1 MKKRIFI
8 AIHYLEIGGAET
20 SLIGLLNA
28 IDPEQY
34 DVDLFLYSHR
44 GELLKQVLNTV
55 HLLPEIK
62 KYDVIEKPIKE
73 AIQKGFPDIALARL
87 WAKYQFARYAKR
99 NQLKEG
105 SAILQYVFDAVTP
118 LLPDINPNTEYD
130 LAISFLTPHNIVL
143 NKVKAKKKLAWI
155 HTDYTKISVNVEK
168 EIKVW
173 SQFDHI
179 VSISED
185 VTRSFLS
192 VFPTLAGKIIEIA
205 NILSPR
211 TVRAKALASKVDFP
225 IQNGRINLLSVGRFT
240 FAKNF
245 DNVPD
250 ICRRILQEGCEVYWY
265 IVGYGGDEQLIKEKI
280 KEKIKETGM
289 EEHVILLGKRENPY
303 PFIKA
308 CDIYVQPSRFEGNA
322 VTVREAQ
329 ILCKPVVAA
338 NYPTAHSQ
346 IKQGV
351 DGIIVPQD
359 NAGCAHEIAQFIKNK
374 ELQQKIVG
382 YLKEHDYGNEKEVQK
397 LYSLMN

>member
-28 IDPEQY
+28 IDPELY

-44 GELLKQVLNTV
+44 GELLKQVPNTI

-73 AIQKGFPDIALARL
+73 AIQKGCPDIALARL
-87 WAKYQFARYAKR
+87 WAKYQFARYAKK
-99 NQLKEG
+99 NHLKEG

-192 VFPTLAGKIIEIA
+192 VFPALAGKIIEIA

-225 IQNGRINLLSVGRFT
+225 IQNGRVNLLSVGRFT

-265 IVGYGGDEQLIKEKI
+265 IVGYGGDEQLIKERI
-280 KEKIKETGM
+280 KEAGM

-303 PFIKA
+303 PFIKE

-382 YLKEHDYGNEKEVQK
+382 YLKEHDYGNEREINK
-397 LYSLMN
+397 LHRLIERG

>member
-8 AIHYLEIGGAET
+8 AIHYLEIGGAEI

-28 IDPEQY
+28 IDTELY

-44 GELLKQVLNTV
+44 GELLKQVPNKIN
-55 HLLPEIK
+55 LLPEIK

-87 WAKYQFARYAKR
+87 WAKYQFACYAKKK
-99 NQLKEG
+99 QLKEG
-105 SAILQYVFDAVTP
+105 SAILQYVFDAITP

-185 VTRSFLS
+185 VTRAFLK
-192 VFPTLAGKIIEIA
+192 VFPTLTGKIIEIA
-205 NILSPR
+205 NILSPQ
-211 TVRAKALASKVDFP
+211 TVRVKALIDKVNFP
-225 IQNGRINLLSVGRFT
+225 IQKGRVNLLSIGRFSSQ
-240 FAKNF
+240 KNF

-250 ICRRILQEGCEVYWY
+250 ICRRILQEGCDVYWY
-265 IVGYGGDEQLIKEKI
+265 IVGYGGDEHLIKEKI
-280 KEKIKETGM
+280 KEAGM
-289 EEHVILLGKRENPY
+289 ENRVILLGKQENPY
-303 PFIKA
+303 PFIKG
-308 CDIYVQPSRFEGNA
+308 CDIYVQPSRYEGNA

-329 ILCKPVVAA
+329 ILCKPVIIT

-346 IKQGV
+346 IKHGV
-351 DGIIVPQD
+351 DGVIVPLD
-359 NAGCAHEIAQFIKNK
+359 NVGCAHEIAQFIKSE
-374 ELQQKIVG
+374 ELQQNIVG

-397 LYSLMN
+397 LYRLMN

>member
-28 IDPEQY
+28 IDTDLY
-34 DVDLFLYSHR
+34 DIDLFLYSHR
-44 GELLKQVLNTV
+44 GELLKQVPDTV
-55 HLLPEIK
+55 YLLPEIK

-87 WAKYQFARYAKR
+87 WAKYQFARYAKK
-99 NQLKEG
+99 NHLKEG

-118 LLPDINPNTEYD
+118 LLPNINLNTEYD

-211 TVRAKALASKVDFP
+211 TVRAKALASKVDFS

-280 KEKIKETGM
+280 KEAGM
-289 EEHVILLGKRENPY
+289 EEHVILLGKQENPY
-303 PFIKA
+303 PFIKE
-308 CDIYVQPSRFEGNA
+308 CDIYIQPSRFEGNA
-322 VTVREAQ
+322 ITVREAQ
-329 ILCKPVVAA
+329 ILYKPVIVT

-397 LYSLMN
+397 LYSLIN

>member
-8 AIHYLEIGGAET
+8 TIHYLEIGGAET

-44 GELLKQVLNTV
+44 GELLKQVPNTV

-99 NQLKEG
+99 NHLKEG

-130 LAISFLTPHNIVL
+130 LAISFLTPHNIIL

-173 SQFDHI
+173 SQFDRI

-192 VFPTLAGKIIEIA
+192 VFPTLVGKIIEIA

-211 TVRAKALASKVDFP
+211 TVRAKALASKIDFP
-225 IQNGRINLLSVGRFT
+225 NQNGRVNLLSVGRFT
-240 FAKNF
+240 LAKNF

-280 KEKIKETGM
+280 KEAGM

-303 PFIKA
+303 PFIKE

>member
-1 MKKRIFI
+1 MRKRVFI
-8 AIHYLEIGGAET
+8 AIHYLEIGGAEI

-28 IDPEQY
+28 IDTELC

-44 GELLKQVLNTV
+44 GELLKQVPDKIN
-55 HLLPEIK
+55 LLPEIK

-73 AIQKGFPDIALARL
+73 AIQKGFFDVALARL
-87 WAKYQFARYAKR
+87 WAKYQFARYAKKK
-99 NQLKEG
+99 QLKEG

-118 LLPDINPNTEYD
+118 LLPDINLDMEYD

-185 VTRSFLS
+185 VTRAFLK
-192 VFPTLAGKIIEIA
+192 VFPTLTGKIIEIA
-205 NILSPR
+205 NILSPQ
-211 TVRAKALASKVDFP
+211 TVRVKALIDKVNFP
-225 IQNGRINLLSVGRFT
+225 IQKGRVNLLSIGRFSSQ
-240 FAKNF
+240 KNF

-250 ICRRILQEGCEVYWY
+250 ICRRILQEGCDVYWY
-265 IVGYGGDEQLIKEKI
+265 IVGYGGDEHLIKEKI
-280 KEKIKETGM
+280 KEAGM
-289 EEHVILLGKRENPY
+289 ENRVILLGKQENPY
-303 PFIKA
+303 PFIKG
-308 CDIYVQPSRFEGNA
+308 CDIYVQPSRYEGNA

-329 ILCKPVVAA
+329 ILCKPVIIT

-346 IKQGV
+346 IKHGV
-351 DGIIVPQD
+351 DGVIVPLD
-359 NAGCAHEIAQFIKNK
+359 NVGCAHEIAQFIKSE
-374 ELQQKIVG
+374 ELQQNIVG

-397 LYSLMN
+397 LYRLMN

>member
-8 AIHYLEIGGAET
+8 AIHYLEIGGAEI

-44 GELLKQVLNTV
+44 GELLKQVPDTV

-87 WAKYQFARYAKR
+87 WAKYQFARYAKK
-99 NQLKEG
+99 NHLKEG

-118 LLPDINPNTEYD
+118 LLPNINLNTEYD

-211 TVRAKALASKVDFP
+211 TVRAKALASKVDFL
-225 IQNGRINLLSVGRFT
+225 IQNGRVNLLSVGRFT

-280 KEKIKETGM
+280 KEAGM
-289 EEHVILLGKRENPY
+289 KEHVILLGKRENPY

-308 CDIYVQPSRFEGNA
+308 CDIYIQPSRFEGNA

-346 IKQGV
+346 IKQGI
-351 DGIIVPQD
+351 DGIIVPQN
-359 NAGCAHEIAQFIKNK
+359 NAGCAHEIAQFIKDK

>member
-1 MKKRIFI
+1 MRKRVFI
-8 AIHYLEIGGAET
+8 AIHYLEIGGAEI

-28 IDPEQY
+28 IDTELC

-44 GELLKQVLNTV
+44 GELLKQVPDKIN
-55 HLLPEIK
+55 LLPEIK

-73 AIQKGFPDIALARL
+73 AIQKGFFDVALARL
-87 WAKYQFARYAKR
+87 WAKYQFARYAKKK
-99 NQLKEG
+99 QLKEG

-118 LLPDINPNTEYD
+118 LLPDINPDMEYD

-185 VTRSFLS
+185 VTRAFLK
-192 VFPTLAGKIIEIA
+192 VFPTLTGKIIEIA
-205 NILSPR
+205 NILSPQ
-211 TVRAKALASKVDFP
+211 TVRVKALIDKVNFP
-225 IQNGRINLLSVGRFT
+225 IQKGRVNLLSIGRFSSQ
-240 FAKNF
+240 KNF

-250 ICRRILQEGCEVYWY
+250 ICRRILQEGCDVYWY
-265 IVGYGGDEQLIKEKI
+265 IVGYGGDEHLIKEKI
-280 KEKIKETGM
+280 KEAGM
-289 EEHVILLGKRENPY
+289 ENRVILLGKQENPY
-303 PFIKA
+303 PFING
-308 CDIYVQPSRFEGNA
+308 CDIYVQPSRYEGNA

-329 ILCKPVVAA
+329 ILCKPVIIT

-346 IKQGV
+346 IKHGV
-351 DGIIVPQD
+351 DGVIVPLD
-359 NAGCAHEIAQFIKNK
+359 NVGCAHEIAQFIKSE
-374 ELQQKIVG
+374 ELQQNIVG

-397 LYSLMN
+397 LYRLMN

>member
-8 AIHYLEIGGAET
+8 AIHYLEIGGAEI

-28 IDPEQY
+28 IDTTQY

-44 GELLKQVLNTV
+44 GELLKQVPNAI
-55 HLLPEIK
+55 HLLPEIR
-62 KYDVIEKPIKE
+62 KYDVIEKTIKE

-87 WAKYQFARYAKR
+87 WAKYQFSRYAKK

-168 EIKVW
+168 EVKVW
-173 SQFDHI
+173 SQFDYI

-185 VTRSFLS
+185 VTRAFLS

-205 NILSPR
+205 NILSPQMIR
-211 TVRAKALASKVDFP
+211 QKALAVTVSFP
-225 IQNGRINLLSVGRFT
+225 IPKGRVSLLSVGRFT

-250 ICRRILQEGCEVYWY
+250 ICRRILQEGCDICWY
-265 IVGYGGDEQLIKEKI
+265 IVGYGGDESLI

-289 EEHVILLGKRENPY
+289 EKHVILLGKQENPY
-303 PFIKA
+303 PFIKE

-329 ILCKPVVAA
+329 ILCKPVIVA

-346 IKQGV
+346 IRQGV

-359 NAGCAHEIAQFIKNK
+359 NASCAHGIAQFIKNK
-374 ELQQKIVG
+374 ELQQNIVR
-382 YLKEHDYGNEKEVQK
+382 YLEEHDYGNEKEVQK
-397 LYSLMN
+397 LYHLMN

>member
-8 AIHYLEIGGAET
+8 AIHYLEIGGAEI

-44 GELLKQVLNTV
+44 GELLKQVPNTV

-99 NQLKEG
+99 NHLKEG

-118 LLPDINPNTEYD
+118 LLPNINPDTEYD
-130 LAISFLTPHNIVL
+130 LAISFLTPHNIVQ

-179 VSISED
+179 ISISED

-192 VFPTLAGKIIEIA
+192 VFPTLAGKIIKIA

-211 TVRAKALASKVDFP
+211 TVKAKALASKVDFP
-225 IQNGRINLLSVGRFT
+225 IQNGRVNLLSVGRFT

-265 IVGYGGDEQLIKEKI
+265 ILGYGGDEQLIKEKI
-280 KEKIKETGM
+280 KEAGM

-303 PFIKA
+303 PFIKE